1 MMQTEFTATLSTLC
15 RERGVRAA
23 AAVTADDGTLIDS
36 VLQVGDDGES
46 VAALAASLYR
56 KAQRSAQ
63 AAGLGR
69 TTLLHLEA
77 ELGRLFV
84 IGNEHVLLIA
94 VTDGVV
100 NIGAIRVAVR
110 AAWGSIAA

>member
-1 MMQTEFTATLSTLC
+1 MMPTEFTPTLNALC

-23 AAVTADDGTLIDS
+23 AAVTADDGTLIDF
-36 VLQVGDDGES
+36 VLRVGDDGQQ

-56 KAQRSAQ
+56 KARRSAD
-63 AAGLGR
+63 AAGMGV

-84 IGNEHVLLIA
+84 IGWGHVLLIA
-94 VTDGVV
+94 VTEPEV
-100 NIGAIRVAVR
+100 NVGAVRVAMR
-110 AAWGSIAA
+110 AAAAGMAA

>member
-1 MMQTEFTATLSTLC
+1 MIQTEFTATLATLC

-36 VLQVGDDGES
+36 VLRVGDDGES

-63 AAGLGR
+63 AAGMGQA
-69 TTLLHLEA
+69 TLLHLEA
-77 ELGRLFV
+77 ESGRVFV
-84 IGNEHVLLIA
+84 IGDAHVLLIA
-94 VTDGVV
+94 VTEGPV

-110 AAWGSIAA
+110 AAWGTIAG

>member
-1 MMQTEFTATLSTLC
+1 MMQTEFTATLSVLC

-36 VLQVGDDGES
+36 VLRVGDDGES

-56 KAQRSAQ
+56 KAQRSAL
-63 AAGLGR
+63 AAGMGQ

-77 ELGRLFV
+77 ESGRLFV
-84 IGNEHVLLIA
+84 IGDERVLLIA
-94 VTDGVV
+94 VTEGSV
-100 NIGAIRVAVR
+100 NIGAVRVAVR
-110 AAWGSIAA
+110 AAWGTISA

>member
-1 MMQTEFTATLSTLC
+1 MMRTEFTPALSTLC

-36 VLQVGDDGES
+36 VLRVGDDGES

-56 KAQRSAQ
+56 KAQRSAH
-63 AAGLGR
+63 AAGMGL

-77 ELGRLFV
+77 ETGRLFV
-84 IGNEHVLLIA
+84 IGDERVLIIA
-94 VTDGVV
+94 VTEFAV

-110 AAWGSIAA
+110 GAWGSIAG